1 MSTALHEET
10 IDFNTIL
17 KIQLDGLIRD
27 CSTELEKRTFYSKR
41 LEQQLLLANTR
52 IQELEQ
58 YIVRRQPRQ
67 PPRQKYINESN
78 TMQQLVPQT
87 IQSRKEHQQ
96 QQQQQQQQGIPK
108 RTCSSNNFVNEIHK
122 KLKYG
127 Y

>member
-1 MSTALHEET
+1 MSTALHEEK

-41 LEQQLLLANTR
+41 LEQELLLANTR

-67 PPRQKYINESN
+67 PRQKYINESN
-78 TMQQLVPQT
+78 TIQQLVPQT
-87 IQSRKEHQQ
+87 IQSRKEHHQQ
-96 QQQQQQQQGIPK
+96 QQQQQQSIPK
-108 RTCSSNNFVNEIHK
+108 RSCSSNNFVNEIHK